1 MDGPRFDAWTRRRF
15 GLAVGGAIASII
27 GLAAG
32 DTAANRQKHVR
43 VARCKKLTQPCS
55 TKKSPK
61 YDSRRCCD
69 KINRLHCDRG
79 EFSSAFRCCYDY
91 QQVCSGAPGECCR
104 DLTCGSV
111 PALSG
116 SRCCAKPG
124 SACRTGND
132 CCDGGGCA
140 GGVCFNND
148 PIYIPPCVALGLDC
162 PTGCTAGMDCLG
174 CCTGV
179 CAGNGTC
186 GTPV

>member
-15 GLAVGGAIASII
+15 GLAAGAAIASIL
-27 GLAAG
+27 GPAAA
-32 DTAANRQKHVR
+32 DDSVADRRRHVR
-43 VARCKKLTQPCS
+43 VDRCRKLSARC
-55 TKKSPK
+55 SPK
-61 YDSRRCCD
+61 KGSKYRCCD
-69 KINRLHCDRG
+69 KIHRLHCDRSG
-79 EFSSAFRCCYDY
+79 YFAGSFHCCYDY

-124 SACRTGND
+124 SACTNGND
-132 CCDGGGCA
+132 CCAGGACA
-140 GGVCFNND
+140 GGFCFNND
-148 PIYIPPCVALGLDC
+148 PIYIPPCVAFGLAC